1 MKMNLMDLS
10 IPELNMDRRQ
20 RKTRMAIENALLDL
34 MQTKPLETISIS
46 ELADHADIN
55 RKTFYN
61 HYTCIEDVVE
71 DINKKI
77 SMIIFEALPEKIT
90 INNEIEI
97 YHLLFDLTTQIEP
110 HKAILKQVARTSDN
124 FSFID
129 YFKDL
134 IFPYIERNLMSYHIN
149 PAITPFINNYLFN
162 GISSI
167 YYEWFENDVLN
178 AQQVALLCYNLT
190 ISAIRLDNY
199 KDIMK

>member
-1 MKMNLMDLS
+1 MNLSD
-10 IPELNMDRRQ
+10 ITIGNTNMDRRQ
-20 RKTRMAIENALLDL
+20 RKTRSAIENALLDL
-34 MQTKPLETISIS
+34 MQTKPLETISIR
-46 ELADHADIN
+46 ELAEHADIN

-61 HYTCIEDVVE
+61 HYSRIEDVVE
-71 DINKKI
+71 EINKKI
-77 SMIIFEALPEKIT
+77 SMVILNALPEKIT

-97 YHLLFDLTTQIEP
+97 YHLLLELTTQIEP
-110 HKAILKQVARTSDN
+110 HKSILKQVARTSDN

-134 IFPYIERNLMSYHIN
+134 IFPYFERNLLSYNIN
-149 PAITPFINNYLFN
+149 PAITPFINNYLLS

-167 YYEWFENDVLN
+167 YYEWFENDNLN

-199 KDIMK
+199 KDIMM